1 MPREGRPCGSLGQR
15 QYVRKGKGEPMAN
28 AHENLD
34 ERLLHRL
41 LFFTDAVFAIVLTI
55 LVLELRAPET
65 FHVATFETFR
75 EALPH
80 VAAFI
85 FSFVI
90 IGVFWLAHMNTT
102 RRLATFDWLT
112 AVANLAFLLPLSM
125 LPYATAWFGADPVG
139 ETAWSIYCWTLVAIS
154 LGNVFVVMAAHR
166 GSGRLIAGG
175 SDPREAAYR
184 IFRAAIPG
192 LSFAV
197 GLIVMATGRPILA
210 HWCAL
215 LIGPLFLLA
224 RFLKPKM
231 V

>member
-1 MPREGRPCGSLGQR
+1 MVGSAEKS
-15 QYVRKGKGEPMAN
+15 V
-28 AHENLD
+28 HENLD

-65 FHVATFETFR
+65 FKVATFETLR
-75 EALPH
+75 EAAPH

-112 AVANLAFLLPLSM
+112 AIANLAFLLPLSM

-139 ETAWSIYCWTLVAIS
+139 APAWAIYCWTLVAIS
-154 LGNVFVVMAAHR
+154 TGNVLVVLAAHR

-184 IFRAAIPG
+184 LFRAAIPG
-192 LSFAV
+192 VSFAV
-197 GLIVMATGRPILA
+197 GLMVMAGGRPILA

-224 RFLKPKM
+224 RLLKPKPKA